1 MPAESRFLRLAR
13 LFATGVAATCGLPLD
28 DLEDYR
34 LVIDEIVA
42 VLVESGPGSVVQLA
56 FRVAGDALVVE
67 GSTAA
72 HHQPDH
78 ARVALSDHILGI
90 LTEAHERV
98 VEHGRLR
105 VVATTR
111 LRAAGVG

>member
-28 DLEDYR
+28 DVEDYR

-42 VLVESGPGSVVQLA
+42 VLVESGPGSAVRLA
-56 FRVAGDALVVE
+56 FRVAGDMLVVE
-67 GSTAA
+67 GSTVA
-72 HHQPDH
+72 HHEPDV
-78 ARVALSDHILGI
+78 ARVALSDHILGV
-90 LTEAHERV
+90 LTDGYERI
-98 VEHGRLR
+98 VEHGRIR
-105 VVATTR
+105 VVASTR